1 MKVFTKLSSILLCL
15 FVTYGIAQGQTF
27 NETQGTN
34 SGTSLTSGD
43 YNVLYGD
50 STGARLT
57 QGSGQVLI
65 GTAAGSKLTNQAA
78 TDVPHA
84 FPASSFSKPNVFI
97 GHAAGYNSTSW
108 DNVFIGPYAGWS
120 ATTGGDNVYIGAMT
134 GSQNV
139 TGHDNVYI
147 GYRAGY
153 TTTEA
158 RKSVFVGNEAGYDV
172 TTGDYNT
179 LVGNASGH
187 SITTGFRNACFG
199 NDAGYDMSTG
209 YYNTCIG
216 DSAGVDMSIS
226 IGNTMIGHASGA
238 ATEWANYNT
247 FVGHNA
253 GWDNNRTNNNN
264 GFNATGN
271 TYQGAY
277 AGFSNRDGAY
287 NLVMGAFADFEITGG
302 IGGNA
307 AATQNLYNVALG
319 SYSEIGAGAS
329 RTVSVGPWA
338 RSAANQTV
346 AIGDS
351 ARSTGAK
358 SVVIGS
364 RSVATGTNSIA
375 IGADLNV
382 AASNKVVVGNSL
394 VTSIGGVVNWTATSD
409 QRFKSN
415 IEENVIGLEFIKN
428 LRPVTYNMDPQAIEN
443 HFGREI
449 PEELKASADEKAKVR
464 YTGFLAQEVEWAAD
478 ASGYDFSGIDTP
490 TEGNDAYGI
499 RYAEFVVPL
508 VKAIQEQQEIIEG
521 QTQEIQAYQSALEHL
536 TNKVNQMEVQ
546 LMEVAPIQQVSYSK

>member
-15 FVTYGIAQGQTF
+15 FVTYGISQGQTF

-34 SGTSLTSGD
+34 SGTSLTTGD

-50 STGARLT
+50 STGARLNT
-57 QGSGQVLI
+57 GSGHVMI
-65 GTAAGSKLTNQAA
+65 GTAAGSKMTTQGTSEAPNFLAPSPYN
-78 TDVPHA
+78 
-84 FPASSFSKPNVFI
+84 KPNVFI
-97 GHAAGYNSTSW
+97 GHAAGYNSTGLDNVFIGSYSGYSTTTGW
-108 DNVFIGPYAGWS
+108 DNVFIGAMAGS
-120 ATTGGDNVYIGAMT
+120 RNTTGGDNVFIGF
-134 GSQNV
+134 
-139 TGHDNVYI
+139 
-147 GYRAGY
+147 RAGY
-153 TTTEA
+153 DATDS
-158 RKSVFVGNEAGYDV
+158 RRCVVIGQEAGAEL
-172 TTGDYNT
+172 TTGDENT
-179 LVGNASGH
+179 LVGNTAGRNL
-187 SITTGFRNACFG
+187 TTGRQNACFG

-209 YYNTCIG
+209 YYNTCLG
-216 DSAGVDMSIS
+216 DSAGIDMSIS
-226 IGNTMIGHASGA
+226 IGNTMVGHASGA
-238 ATEWANYNT
+238 ATEWTSYNT
-247 FVGHNA
+247 MVGHNA

-287 NLVMGAFADFEITGG
+287 NLVMGAFADFEVTGSSG
-302 IGGNA
+302 LNVI
-307 AATQNLYNVALG
+307 ATQNVYNVALG
-319 SYSEIGAGAS
+319 AYSEVGAGAS
-329 RTVSVGPWA
+329 RSVSVGPWA

-364 RSVATGTNSIA
+364 RSIATGTNSIA
-375 IGADLNV
+375 IGADLSV

-415 IEENVIGLEFIKN
+415 VEENVIGLEFIKN

-449 PEELKASADEKAKVR
+449 PEELKASAAEKAKVR

-478 ASGYDFSGIDTP
+478 ASGYEFSGIDTP
-490 TEGNDAYGI
+490 SEGNDAYGI

-521 QTQEIQAYQSALEHL
+521 QTQEIQAYQTALEHL